1 MPAARATSTRLRP
14 ARAARRAAP
23 RRWPAAICSAVS
35 GWRTMPAGYPSGA
48 SSTCR
53 GIKIPHP
60 EREAAVIELKSTE
73 EIGRMA
79 ATGQFVGELLAELT
93 GVAAVGINLMDL
105 EHHARRRI
113 AERGAASCYWDYA
126 PSFGRG
132 PFRNVL
138 CLSVNDAV
146 LHGLPHDYVL
156 RDGDL
161 LSIDMA
167 VGIDGWVADSALS
180 VIVGTPDPADLRLI
194 EATAAAPEAGI
205 TAARPGGR
213 LGDICAAI
221 GEVAHS
227 YGYGVNAE
235 FGGHGIGRTMHEAPH
250 VPNNGRARHGMKLDP
265 GLTIAIEPWLCRS
278 TDKIRYDD
286 DGWTIRSS
294 DGSRTAH
301 SEHTVAIT
309 ASGPQV
315 LTLRPTQ
322 GVAAA
327 DPTKRPAAA
336 S

>member
-1 MPAARATSTRLRP
+1 M
-14 ARAARRAAP
+14 
-23 RRWPAAICSAVS
+23 
-35 GWRTMPAGYPSGA
+35 
-48 SSTCR
+48 
-53 GIKIPHP
+53 
-60 EREAAVIELKSTE
+60 IELKSAE

-79 ATGQFVGELLAELT
+79 VAGQFVGELLAELG
-93 GVAAVGINLMDL
+93 GVAAVGVNLMDL

-113 AERGAASCYWDYA
+113 AERGAESCYWDYA

-167 VGIDGWVADSALS
+167 VGIDGWNADSALS
-180 VIVGTPDPADLRLI
+180 VVVGTPDPADLKLI
-194 EATAAAPEAGI
+194 EATEVALEAGI
-205 TAARPGGR
+205 AAAQPGGR
-213 LGDICAAI
+213 LGDISAAI
-221 GEVAHS
+221 GAVAHS
-227 YGYGVNAE
+227 YGYSVNGE

-250 VPNNGRARHGMKLDP
+250 VANSGRAGRGMKLQP
-265 GLTIAIEPWLCRS
+265 GLTVAIEPWFCRS
-278 TDKIRYDD
+278 TNKIKFDG
-286 DGWTIRSS
+286 DGWTIRSA

-301 SEHTVAIT
+301 SEHTVAVT

-315 LTLRPTQ
+315 LTRRP
-322 GVAAA
+322 A
-327 DPTKRPAAA
+327 DGDTPADATRKPAAA